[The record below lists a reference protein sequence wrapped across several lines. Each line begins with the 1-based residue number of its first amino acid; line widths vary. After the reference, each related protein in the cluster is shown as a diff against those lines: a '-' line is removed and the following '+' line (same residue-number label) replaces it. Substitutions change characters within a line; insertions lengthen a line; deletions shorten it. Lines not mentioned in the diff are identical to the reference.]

1 MAATKANKP
10 AADPPSGAAATAA
23 PVVLI
28 HGDDDFGVKQRGRRQ
43 FQQWSTELGGMDHEI
58 IDAQVNNG
66 GEALRALGK
75 LREALNT
82 LPFFG
87 GGKAIWFQNCN
98 FLAEDR
104 TSSSKAV
111 SEAVAELA
119 QDLKTFIWQ
128 NVRLLVTTPKI
139 DKRKAIYKTLEKIGA
154 VESHEAWKL
163 DDKDWAG
170 QAEAE
175 VRRTMRLRKKEISEE
190 ALAEMINRIGP
201 HRQQL
206 ATELEKLCLYVGDR
220 AGIEMA
226 DVQAIVTRNKQARA
240 FAVAEAL
247 GDRDLPRVLRTL
259 DEELWEM
266 QFDKQKSEIGLLYGL
281 ITKVRAMLFAQE
293 MMREGW
299 IKPETDY
306 FRFKSQLER
315 VPADQLPA
323 DKKFNPLSLHPFV
336 LHKAVL
342 QARRYTAE
350 ELVRAIGLLLDCNQ
364 RLVSSGL
371 DESVVLQQTLVRII
385 RGDAEQLPGPAGS
398 ASRTSPG
405 SRRP

>member
-1 MAATKANKP
+1 MAATKPSRSAPP
-10 AADPPSGAAATAA
+10 ASDAASA
-23 PVVLI
+23 PVALI
-28 HGDDDFGVKQRGRRQ
+28 YGDDDFAVKQRGRQ
-43 FQQWSTELGGMDHEI
+43 LYQQWCGELGGMDHET
-58 IDAQVNNG
+58 IDAQVNNS
-66 GEALRALGK
+66 GEALKALGK

-98 FLAEDR
+98 FLSDDR
-104 TSSSKAV
+104 TSSSQAV
-111 SEAVAELA
+111 SESVSDLA
-119 QDLKTFIWQ
+119 QELKTFAWQ

-154 VESHEAWKL
+154 VEACEAWKL
-163 DDKDWAG
+163 EDKDWAG
-170 QAEAE
+170 QAEADM
-175 VRRTMRLRKKEISEE
+175 RRAFRARKKEITDE
-190 ALAEMINRIGP
+190 ALAELIHFVGP

-206 ATELEKLCLYVGDR
+206 VSEVEKLCLFVGER
-220 AGIEMA
+220 GEIGVA
-226 DVQAIVTRNKQARA
+226 DVNAVVTRNKQARA

-266 QFDKQKSEIGLLYGL
+266 QFDKVKSEIGLLYGL

-299 IKPETDY
+299 VKPDPDY
-306 FRFKSQLER
+306 FRFKNQLER
-315 VPADQLPA
+315 VPADQLPT
-323 DKKFNPLSLHPFV
+323 DKKFNPLSMHPFV

-342 QARRYTAE
+342 QARRYTAD
-350 ELVRAIGLLLDCNQ
+350 ELVRAIGLLLECNQ

-371 DESVVLQQTLVRII
+371 DEALVLQQTLVQII
-385 RGDAEQLPGPAGS
+385 RGDAESLPVAAKPAISSGPS
-398 ASRTSPG
+398 S
-405 SRRP
+405 